1 MSRHHVRAVSSRTSF
16 SRASFFRTSAAACV
30 LVVLAMVASCS
41 SGGGGG
47 GTADPAD
54 DKTGTIS
61 FMTWASGASVDA
73 ATKKIAKLYTDT
85 HPGTKI
91 NVTIL
96 PYDQYAQKIQ
106 LTAAGGS
113 TPDIF
118 QAPASALKF
127 VQSGRVV
134 RIEDYLRDDPVLN
147 DPAKARTW
155 AYSLAKI
162 DGEHIDAFPLGGLCG
177 MQLYFNRELF
187 DKANVDY
194 PDESWTWD
202 DFRAAAAKLTVREG
216 GKTVQWG
223 TDLGYLAGWDGGWQ
237 SVAASNGMKTFM
249 TRSDGKAHLELDQ
262 PPVVETWQFMQDLVF
277 KDKVAPPPATAQAL
291 AQGGGTAFQS
301 GRVAMVP
308 DGCWQM
314 GPYQTSVEQLGMTT
328 LPRGTTGKSV
338 GPVWGTNMFIAKSS
352 KHPGLAYDFL
362 RWWTV
367 EKAAIE
373 PYAKASGWCGTSIV
387 KEHDNVV
394 STAWK
399 EIPGGEACVK
409 SLDGA
414 QVFSIISP
422 NWDQAYTNVLAP
434 LWNDKFLQGKM
445 SATELSAELLTS
457 LNAAL

>member
-1 MSRHHVRAVSSRTSF
+1 MSRHRLGSSLATGLLLATAVM
-16 SRASFFRTSAAACV
+16 AG
-30 LVVLAMVASCS
+30 CS
-41 SGGGGG
+41 SSGEER
-47 GTADPAD
+47 TAAPGEDR
-54 DKTGTIS
+54 TGTIS

-73 ATKKIAKLYTDT
+73 ATKKIAKLYMDS

-134 RIEDYLRDDPVLN
+134 RIEDYLRKDPVLS

-177 MQLYFNRELF
+177 MQLYFNRDLF
-187 DKANVDY
+187 DKAKLPY

-202 DFRAAAAKLTVREG
+202 DFRSAAAKLTVRED

-223 TDLGYLAGWDGGWQ
+223 ADLGYLAGWDGGWQ
-237 SVAASNGMKTFM
+237 SMAASNGMSTLL
-249 TRSDGKAHLELDQ
+249 TRKDGKPRLEVDQ
-262 PPVVETWQFMQDLVF
+262 PPVVDAWQYMQDLVY
-277 KDKVAPPPATAQAL
+277 KDKVAPPPSTAQAL
-291 AQGGGTAFQS
+291 AQGGGTPFQS
-301 GRVAMVP
+301 GKVAMVP
-308 DGCWQM
+308 DDCWQM
-314 GPYQTSVEQLGMTT
+314 GPYQVSVEKLGMTT

-338 GPVWGTNMFIAKSS
+338 GPVWGTNMFIAKTS

-367 EKAAIE
+367 EKTAIE
-373 PYAKASGWCGTSIV
+373 PYAKAAGWCGTSIV
-387 KEHDNVV
+387 KAHDEAV
-394 STAWK
+394 SEAWTA
-399 EIPGGEACVK
+399 IPGGEACVD

-414 QVFSIISP
+414 QVFSIITP
-422 NWDQAYTNVLAP
+422 NWDQAYTNILAP
-434 LWNDKFLQGKM
+434 LWNDRFLQNKIT
-445 SATELSAELLTS
+445 AEELSAELSTT